1 MLSRFIQ
8 KRNYTLKQIMD
19 FSLPIPKPKANAISQ
34 CCLFTYPRINAITQC
49 CLFTCPRINV
59 AKLHYKPSVP
69 PSSSVCVFRLPKI

>member
-8 KRNYTLKQIMD
+8 TRNYTLKQIMD
-19 FSLPIPKPKANAISQ
+19 FSIPIPKPKANAIV
-34 CCLFTYPRINAITQC
+34 LC

-59 AKLHYKPSVP
+59 AMLHYKPSVP